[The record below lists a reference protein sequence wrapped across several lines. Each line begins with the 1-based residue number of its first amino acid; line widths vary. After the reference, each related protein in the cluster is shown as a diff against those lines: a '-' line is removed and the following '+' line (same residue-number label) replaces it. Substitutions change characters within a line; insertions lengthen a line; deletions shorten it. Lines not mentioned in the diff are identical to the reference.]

1 MKINIAYTQNGT
13 QKSYELGTEAA
24 TEKVLQSLYDKK
36 VGQEFDAGPL
46 DPMFKGYVLRITGG
60 QDKCGFP
67 MKQGVLTNSRV
78 KLLLKVGTLG
88 FQSHRGRNGERKRR
102 TIRGCIVAGD
112 IALLNCVIVKKGEN
126 ELEGLTDIQHPRR
139 LGPKRASKIRR
150 LFDLKKDDDVRRF
163 VIKRPKTKK
172 NGKEKLKAPK
182 IQRLVTPVHIQRRKK
197 KLAEIKERHRAG
209 KEEHAAYEKLLR
221 KRKQVSLQ
229 RKRARI
235 QRKKTLAVSRAKSA
249 LKSSSKK

>member
-1 MKINIAYTQNGT
+1 MKINIAYPQHGT
-13 QKSYELGTEAA
+13 QKSLEVGTEAA
-24 TEKVLQSLYDKK
+24 TEKVLQTVFDKK
-36 VGQEFDAGPL
+36 VGQEFDASGL
-46 DPMFKGYVLRITGG
+46 DPQLKGYVLRITGG

-88 FQSHRGRNGERKRR
+88 FQAHRGRNGERKRR
-102 TIRGCIVAGD
+102 TIRGCIVAAD
-112 IALLNCVIVKKGEN
+112 IALLNCVVVKKGEK

-150 LFDLKKDDDVRRF
+150 LFELKKDDDVRRF

-172 NGKEKLKAPK
+172 NGKQKLKSPK
-182 IQRLVTPVHIQRRKK
+182 IQRLVTPVTIQRRKK
-197 KLAEIKERHRAG
+197 KLAVLKERQRTG

-229 RKRARI
+229 RKRARL
-235 QRKKTLAVSRAKSA
+235 QRKKNVAVSRAKAA